1 MGRDAEMAVPKS
13 TRRFFPRFAS
23 APTPEASERGGPRGG
38 PRLRQHDGASVSCAA
53 IGKRITLK
61 YNIVLVT
68 KHAASPR
75 RVTTFRIDADLL
87 DGLQEVWERD
97 GVAVSEQVRRAIR
110 MWLEQKGV
118 LKVERK
124 RPASRKRR

>member
-1 MGRDAEMAVPKS
+1 
-13 TRRFFPRFAS
+13 
-23 APTPEASERGGPRGG
+23 
-38 PRLRQHDGASVSCAA
+38 VSCAA